1 MWYLVQYND
10 DKDCGVIESASLDS
24 IPTRLCRNA
33 ASGIFSTNNLTYL
46 DCIQNIEAGYDWTL
60 ARWLDEAN
68 VNTLA
73 SFTSDDP
80 LQYLKDHYPEHY
92 L

>member
-10 DKDCGVIESASLDS
+10 NKAYGVIESASLDS
-24 IPTRLCRNA
+24 ITTRLCRNA
-33 ASGIFSTNNLTYL
+33 AKGFFGTNNLADL
-46 DCIQNIEAGYDWTL
+46 DCIQNEDANFNWTL
-60 ARWLDEAN
+60 ARWLDEAD
-68 VNTLA
+68 VSILA

>member
-10 DKDCGVIESASLDS
+10 NKYYGVIESASLDS

-33 ASGIFSTNNLTYL
+33 ARGTFDTNNLAYL
-46 DCIQNIEAGYDWTL
+46 DCIQDEEADFNWTL
-60 ARWLDEAN
+60 ARWLDKAD
-68 VNTLA
+68 VSVLA